1 MIKQTVFCL
10 FICLLFFESSKTQ
23 EEKDSLIMNLN
34 LKFDTNTFE
43 LNKKYVSK
51 NKDTL
56 QVNLVK
62 FYISKIQ
69 IEYSDKSIFSEE
81 NSYHL
86 IDIENPNSLKIPICK
101 KADKII
107 NKITFNIGVDSIAS
121 TSGALS
127 GDLDP
132 TKGMYWAWQSG
143 YINMKI
149 EGKSSSCK
157 TRKNDFQ
164 FHIGG
169 YLKPNYSLREI
180 TLFPKSNQLDI
191 AVNLAYFFDEIQLSK
206 TNSVMIPGKKA
217 MELANLSTKMFY
229 IE

>member
-1 MIKQTVFCL
+1 MIKKIIFCFILCLVFS
-10 FICLLFFESSKTQ
+10 ESSQAQK
-23 EEKDSLIMNLN
+23 EKDSLFMNLN
-34 LKFDTNTFE
+34 LKFDENPLE
-43 LNKKYVSK
+43 LNKTYISK

-56 QVNLVK
+56 QIDLVK
-62 FYISKIQ
+62 FYISEIQ
-69 IEYSDKSIFSEE
+69 IEYADKTFFSQS

-86 IDIENPNSLKIPICK
+86 IDIENQNSLKIPICK
-101 KADKII
+101 TD
-107 NKITFNIGVDSIAS
+107 NKIVNKIKFNIGIDSLS
-121 TSGALS
+121 SVSGALS

-132 TKGMYWAWQSG
+132 IKGMYWAWQSG

-149 EGKSSSCK
+149 EGKSNSCK
-157 TRKNDFQ
+157 TRKNEFQ

-169 YLKPNYSLREI
+169 YLKPNYAMRKVV
-180 TLFPKSNQLDI
+180 LFPKSNNLDVV
-191 AVNLAYFFDEIQLSK
+191 VNFASFFDKTQLSE